1 SGTDV
6 PQNIV
11 EQEPANDPEIPD
23 VDLDESNSNMG
34 IWNQSFKT
42 DLNFTKQDPSTGR
55 LSINAQYRQMKATE
69 IFGPRGKGW
78 GVDVKREWIED
89 GLPIFANGTYT
100 GVNES
105 VHNMEVELWYIHPN
119 SGERCTLT
127 AFGETERFYW
137 SHNYSRMIKNG
148 ECRKKSLTDATGK
161 ALSMLGICGD
171 VYMGEYDDE
180 NIINRSQMTKTTDNA
195 LKQLEFDAKAT
206 QQALDKAKSYT
217 DKFSTAPS
225 LAEIKRLQKLAETAL
240 DAIPT
245 HDKASKTKKD
255 KALSR
260 IAEQAESAIKDFN
273 ADIKDKDQANG

>member
-1 SGTDV
+1 
-6 PQNIV
+6 
-11 EQEPANDPEIPD
+11 
-23 VDLDESNSNMG
+23 
-34 IWNQSFKT
+34 
-42 DLNFTKQDPSTGR
+42 
-55 LSINAQYRQMKATE
+55 
-69 IFGPRGKGW
+69 W
-78 GVDVKREWIED
+78 GVEVKREWIED
-89 GLPIFANGTYT
+89 GMPIFANGAYT

-105 VHNMEVELWYIHPN
+105 VHNIEVELWYIHPD
-119 SGERCTLT
+119 SGERCAIP

-171 VYMGEYDDE
+171 VYMGEYDDDQ
-180 NIINRSQMTKTTDNA
+180 IISRSQATKMTGDKI
-195 LKQLEFDAKAT
+195 KQLEFDAHTT

-245 HDKASKTKKD
+245 PDDASKAKKD
-255 KALSR
+255 KA
-260 IAEQAESAIKDFN
+260 IARVSEQAESAIKDFN
-273 ADIKDKDQANG
+273 SDIKGKDQANG